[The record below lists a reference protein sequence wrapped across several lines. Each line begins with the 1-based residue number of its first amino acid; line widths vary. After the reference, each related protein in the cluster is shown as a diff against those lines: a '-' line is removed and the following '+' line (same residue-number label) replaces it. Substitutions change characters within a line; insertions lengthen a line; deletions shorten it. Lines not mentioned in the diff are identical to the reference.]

1 MAAQQQ
7 DLTVEGGPPLN
18 EAFSP
23 AGIHAVNGMLAE
35 PRALYVGRLMQKHF
49 EVCLD
54 PVLVAAQAVAFNGT
68 GGLALH
74 QLEDMMSGWRTTTPS
89 SRPTSSTPTSI
100 RRAWWTL
107 PRWSSRTRACASS
120 GLFVARTGACRRT
133 ATSTSKE
140 VEAEVVEYLHRHKR
154 THTHSRVL
162 FTRGFVLGLVKV
174 LSLRV

>member
-1 MAAQQQ
+1 MVAQQQ

-35 PRALYVGRLMQKHF
+35 PRALYVGRLMQRHF

-74 QLEDMMSGWRTTTPS
+74 QLEDMMVRLENDDTFVKAYQFNTNVSQTRVVDAAKMVFENACMRLLGA
-89 SRPTSSTPTSI
+89 I
-100 RRAWWTL
+100 RRKD
-107 PRWSSRTRACASS
+107 
-120 GLFVARTGACRRT
+120 RRVQ
-133 ATSTSKE
+133 ADRDLNLQ
-140 VEAEVVEYLHRHKR
+140 V
-154 THTHSRVL
+154 
-162 FTRGFVLGLVKV
+162 
-174 LSLRV
+174 